1 MNARNRTMIIIA
13 GVIAVLIV
21 LAIVVVAGN
30 PGLARS
36 LGLTSGGLSGTGGT
50 KPTATPGAAGGG
62 SSCTASK
69 ATSYKIACGTS
80 QTSTT
85 VSTPNSSGDLSYCNF
100 ATLDVSTWDFGG
112 STGSVN
118 MTGTKF
124 QGSNVCGANFTNA
137 NLTNAAFSS
146 ATNGTAAT
154 VTGATWNNTTCPDG
168 TNSNNN
174 GNTCVGHG
182 F

>member
-1 MNARNRTMIIIA
+1 MNARNRNMILVA
-13 GVIAVLIV
+13 GLIVVLIV
-21 LAIVVVAGN
+21 VAVVVIMGN

-36 LGLTSGGLSGTGGT
+36 LGLSSGDLSGTGGT

-62 SSCTASK
+62 SSCTASR

-85 VSTPNSSGDLSYCNF
+85 VSTPNSADLSYCNF
-100 ATLDVSTWDFGG
+100 ATLDVSTWKFSSG
-112 STGSVN
+112 GSVN
-118 MTGTKF
+118 MTGAKF
-124 QGSNVCGANFTNA
+124 QGSNVCGADFTGA

-146 ATNGTAAT
+146 ATNGTAAI
-154 VTGATWNNTTCPDG
+154 VTGATWSNTTCPDG
-168 TNSNNN
+168 TNSNAN